1 MFYAFETRYPLLAE
15 YLLTEVAVF
24 PDPSREPDNYRIIR
38 AKWDTGANHSV
49 ISSRLKEQLN
59 LIPVA
64 SETVSGVGGPQRIEV
79 VRLAVKLPNDL
90 FVSSKRIGVCNIQS
104 AHDIDMLI
112 GMDIIQLGD
121 LHISNTDGKTRFSF
135 IMPALPKRYSLAEEA
150 DKLNNNGL

>member
-1 MFYAFETRYPLLAE
+1 MFYAFETRYPLLTE
-15 YLLTEVAVF
+15 YVLTEVAIF
-24 PDPSREPDNYRIIR
+24 PYPTVEPEKHKIIR

-49 ISSRLKEQLN
+49 ISIRLKEQLN
-59 LIPVA
+59 LIPIA
-64 SETVSGVGGPQRIEV
+64 SETISGVGGPQLIEV

-121 LHISNTDGKTRFSF
+121 FHISNTDGKTRFSF
-135 IMPALPKRYSLAEEA
+135 VMPSLPKRYSLAEEA
-150 DKLNNNGL
+150 DKLNKG